1 MVTKGL
7 KAGTFKEAKLGKT
20 RARREDLARERRI
33 RQTAVSAGRN
43 DLLPELRLCEYR
55 ISELAP
61 PRRRTRKDNPAQIE
75 RVAASIA
82 EFGFSQPILIR
93 DGIVIDG
100 WIRVLA
106 AQKLGLERVPAIVCD
121 HLDDTQARTLSLAVN
136 RIGELGE
143 WDLDQLKIEF
153 EELIEL
159 DVDLDVTGFSAQE
172 QDIILLDP
180 IADGMD
186 EDDACEEPSAKPV
199 SQLDDI
205 WHLGDHRIICGNA
218 LEDATYTALLDG
230 EEVHAVLSDFPY
242 NVRIKNN
249 VSGLGK
255 KVHDEFVM
263 ASGELSDD
271 EWQAFL
277 DQAMSRLA
285 ETILDGSVL
294 FIFMDWRSIHRVY
307 AAADKAGLTLIN
319 LAVWYM
325 VDNLVQL
332 IARAFSAR
340 DELLVMTE
348 MAISAMP
355 SAQRRHLER
364 TARLSYLAPDIVT
377 AILDGSHPRQVTAR
391 KLIRL
396 SSLPLSWAE
405 QRAMLYFPAV

>member
-43 DLLPELRLCEYR
+43 DFLPELRLCEYR

-61 PRRRTRKDNPAQIE
+61 PRRRTRKDNAAQIE

-106 AQKLGLERVPAIVCD
+106 AQKLGLERVPVIVCD
-121 HLDDTQARTLSLAVN
+121 HLDDTQARALSLAVN

-159 DVDLDVTGFSAQE
+159 EIDLDVTGFSAQE

-180 IADGMD
+180 IADGTG
-186 EDDACEEPSAKPV
+186 EADACEEPPDTPV
-199 SQLDDI
+199 SRIGDV

-218 LEDATYTALLDG
+218 LEEATYTALLNG
-230 EEVHAVLSDFPY
+230 TSVHAVLSDFPY

-277 DQAMSRLA
+277 DQGIARLT
-285 ETILDGSVL
+285 ESILDGSVL
-294 FIFMDWRSIHRVY
+294 FVFMDFR
-307 AAADKAGLTLIN
+307 
-319 LAVWYM
+319 
-325 VDNLVQL
+325 
-332 IARAFSAR
+332 
-340 DELLVMTE
+340 
-348 MAISAMP
+348 
-355 SAQRRHLER
+355 
-364 TARLSYLAPDIVT
+364 
-377 AILDGSHPRQVTAR
+377 
-391 KLIRL
+391 
-396 SSLPLSWAE
+396 
-405 QRAMLYFPAV
+405 